1 MRFAEA
7 WILTLMLLVPLG
19 GAAAAFFAV
28 RRRKALARFAGGASR
43 TARFLDQVSPHRR
56 AIRVLL
62 LLLGSAAGILA
73 AARPQWGTR
82 LEPVTRKGVDVVI
95 AVDTSLSM
103 AAQDVPPDRLRQA
116 KHAAD
121 ALVRRLAG
129 DRVGLVTFAG
139 KATIACPLTLDTEAV
154 RLFLDALDV
163 NSVPFRGTTVARA
176 AEVAVRAF
184 GGGSTPSSREVR
196 GKALVLFSDGE
207 DHAGNIEDAARLLE
221 RSGIRV
227 FAVGC
232 GTRRGAPVPEG
243 DEGSGPSSYKKD
255 REGKLVTSRLN
266 DEVLGKL
273 TLATGGRYF
282 DATPAEAEVDEI
294 AKAVSGMDAREFGT
308 VMRARYEERFQIPLA
323 LALAALLAATA
334 LSDRR
339 RPAGAWWR
347 RAREERA

>member
-1 MRFAEA
+1 MRFAEPWVLA
-7 WILTLMLLVPLG
+7 LLLLVPLG
-19 GAAAAFFAV
+19 GAVAALFAL
-28 RRRKALARFAGGASR
+28 RRRKALARFAGGAPQ
-43 TARFLDQVSPHRR
+43 TARFLGQVSPHRR
-56 AIRVLL
+56 AIRVVL

-95 AVDTSLSM
+95 AIDTSLSM

-121 ALVRRLAG
+121 ALLRRLAG
-129 DRVGLVTFAG
+129 DRAGLVTFAG

-154 RLFLDALDV
+154 RLFLDAVDA
-163 NSVPFRGTTVARA
+163 NAVPFRGTDVARA

-184 GGGSTPSSREVR
+184 GAASPSSKEVR

-207 DHAGNIEDAARLLE
+207 DHEGRVEDAARLLE
-221 RSGIRV
+221 RSGVRV

-243 DEGSGPSSYKKD
+243 EEGGGASSYKKD

-282 DATPAEAEVDEI
+282 DATPSESEVEEI
-294 AKAVSGMDAREFGT
+294 AKAISGMDAREFGT
-308 VMRARYEERFQIPLA
+308 VLRARYEERFQFPLT
-323 LALAALLAATA
+323 LALAALLAATV

-347 RAREERA
+347 GGREERT

>member
-1 MRFAEA
+1 MRFAEP
-7 WILTLMLLVPLG
+7 WILLLLLLVPLG
-19 GAAAAFFAV
+19 GGAALFFSA
-28 RRRKALARFAGGASR
+28 RRARALARFAGGADR
-43 TARFLDQVSPHRR
+43 AARFLEQVSPHRR

-62 LLLGSAAGILA
+62 LLVGASAGIVA

-95 AVDTSLSM
+95 ALDTSGSM

-121 ALVRRLAG
+121 LLFRRLAG

-139 KATIACPLTLDTEAV
+139 KGTIACPLTLDTEAA
-154 RLFLDALDV
+154 RLFLETVDIDSA
-163 NSVPFRGTTVARA
+163 PAKGTSLAQAARTAARA
-176 AEVAVRAF
+176 FSGEAA
-184 GGGSTPSSREVR
+184 SSREAR

-207 DHAGNIEDAARLLE
+207 DHEGGVDDAAKLLE
-221 RSGIRV
+221 RAGVRV

-243 DEGSGPSSYKKD
+243 GEGGAQAGYKKD
-255 REGKLVTSRLN
+255 REGRLVTTRL
-266 DEVLGKL
+266 DDAALGKL

-282 DATPAEAEVDEI
+282 DSTPTEEEVDEI
-294 AKAVSGMDAREFGT
+294 AKEIAGMDAREFGT
-308 VMRARYEERFQIPLA
+308 VMRARYEERFQLPLA
-323 LALAALLAATA
+323 LALLALLAASV

-339 RPAGAWWR
+339 RTGGAWWR
-347 RAREERA
+347 LGREERT

>member
-1 MRFAEA
+1 VAV
-7 WILTLMLLVPLG
+7 L
-19 GAAAAFFAV
+19 FAV
-28 RRRKALARFAGGASR
+28 RRRKALARFAGGAPQ

-95 AVDTSLSM
+95 AIDTSLSM
-103 AAQDVPPDRLRQA
+103 AAQDAPPDRLRQA

-121 ALVRRLAG
+121 ALLRRLAG

-139 KATIACPLTLDTEAV
+139 KATVACPLTLDAEAV
-154 RLFLDALDV
+154 RLFLDAVDV
-163 NSVPFRGTTVARA
+163 NSVPFRGTDVARA
-176 AEVAVRAF
+176 AEVAMRAF
-184 GGGSTPSSREVR
+184 GAGSSSSKQVR

-207 DHAGNIEDAARLLE
+207 DHEGKVEDAARLLE
-221 RSGIRV
+221 RAGVRV

-243 DEGSGPSSYKKD
+243 DEGGGSSSYKKD
-255 REGKLVTSRLN
+255 REGKLVTSRLD

-282 DATPAEAEVDEI
+282 DATPSESEVEEI
-294 AKAVSGMDAREFGT
+294 AKAISGMDAREFGT

-347 RAREERA
+347 RRREVRT